1 MIVRLLLAALAAG
14 LIAGMAMTPAQY
26 VKTIPLIMQAEAY
39 ENGGAGHHHGDAAAS
54 DEAAHDHGADQSM
67 FGFGRLGDTIVANLV
82 AGAGFALML
91 AAVALLLGVEFPT
104 GTAGVTRGLL
114 FGAAAWFCVQLAP
127 AMSLP
132 PAVPGFPYADLGD
145 RQAWWMI
152 TVAASAVGLWCIAMR
167 PEWAVKAW
175 TCDHRRAAS
184 LGVAGSGR
192 SEQQCTG
199 LHRLGLC
206 RGFACDNAVL
216 LAAAWRPA
224 RSLPFACGRGADG
237 MTAGLRAGHAG
248 AGRRPV
254 GQVRLRRTNAG
265 GGGELAA
272 LSGHRSGLGR

>member
-1 MIVRLLLAALAAG
+1 
-14 LIAGMAMTPAQY
+14 
-26 VKTIPLIMQAEAY
+26 
-39 ENGGAGHHHGDAAAS
+39 
-54 DEAAHDHGADQSM
+54 
-67 FGFGRLGDTIVANLV
+67 
-82 AGAGFALML
+82 ML

-167 PEWAVKAW
+167 PEWAVKA
-175 TCDHRRAAS
+175 
-184 LGVAGSGR
+184 LGLAIIVAPHLWGSPVPGR

-224 RSLPFACGRGADG
+224 RDFLSRVDEEQ
-237 MTAGLRAGHAG
+237 TA
-248 AGRRPV
+248 
-254 GQVRLRRTNAG
+254 
-265 GGGELAA
+265 
-272 LSGHRSGLGR
+272 

>member
-127 AMSLP
+127 VDE
-132 PAVPGFPYADLGD
+132 PAAGGARFPLCRSRRSAGMVDDHRCGLRCGAVVHRD
-145 RQAWWMI
+145 
-152 TVAASAVGLWCIAMR
+152 AAGMGG
-167 PEWAVKAW
+167 EDAW
-175 TCDHRRAAS
+175 TCDPRRAAS

-192 SEQQCTG
+192 HLSSNVP
-199 LHRLGLC
+199 
-206 RGFACDNAVL
+206 AYIASAY
-216 LAAAWRPA
+216 AAA
-224 RSLPFACGRGADG
+224 SLATTLFFWLLLGGLLGHFLSRVDEEQ
-237 MTAGLRAGHAG
+237 TA
-248 AGRRPV
+248 
-254 GQVRLRRTNAG
+254 
-265 GGGELAA
+265 
-272 LSGHRSGLGR
+272 